1 MSGRASGPL
10 GTLYCSALA
19 CVPRGLTAEG
29 REPSHFLSSSSI
41 LLGLSLASSVFVPC
55 CQLQGLRGK
64 MPFQAAAASTAM
76 VPQAH
81 PLFWEAGGEG
91 EQWPTHDAA
100 RHERITRGVESD
112 RELTNPS
119 ANWQLLGTWAQSHSE
134 GSPDPYERPVRWQAL
149 LPGKENLK
157 HDRTQGG
164 QVLHRQGLHLV
175 CRLCSRLHSR
185 SMILKGIE
193 KVWHR

>member
-1 MSGRASGPL
+1 MRTHSRRKRALPL
-10 GTLYCSALA
+10 PVLFVHPPWPQFSFLCLCS
-19 CVPRGLTAEG
+19 
-29 REPSHFLSSSSI
+29 
-41 LLGLSLASSVFVPC
+41 LLPIARPE
-55 CQLQGLRGK
+55 RKKEKK

-100 RHERITRGVESD
+100 RRERITRGVESD

-134 GSPDPYERPVRWQAL
+134 GPPDPYERPVRWQAL
-149 LPGKENLK
+149 LPGKEDLK
-157 HDRTQGG
+157 HDRTQGE

-175 CRLCSRLHSR
+175 CRLCACLHSR

-193 KVWHR
+193 KVWHL